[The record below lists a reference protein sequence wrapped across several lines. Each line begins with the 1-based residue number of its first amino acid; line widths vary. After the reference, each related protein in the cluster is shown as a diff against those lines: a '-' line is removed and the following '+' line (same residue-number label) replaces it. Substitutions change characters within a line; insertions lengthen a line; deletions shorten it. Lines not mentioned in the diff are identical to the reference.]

1 MTGKFSLYEVQ
12 IKRIGLNIEIEVE
25 RLLAKDLEYSEAF
38 QEASELAPRLLADG
52 KKTRIREQA

>member
-38 QEASELAPRLLADG
+38 QEASDMGRALFADG